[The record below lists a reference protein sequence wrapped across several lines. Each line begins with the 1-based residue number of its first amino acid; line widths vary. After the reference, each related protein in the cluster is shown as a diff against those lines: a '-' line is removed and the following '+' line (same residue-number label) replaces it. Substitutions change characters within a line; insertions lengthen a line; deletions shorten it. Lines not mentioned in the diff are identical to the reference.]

1 MEKGYR
7 EIIGTERER
16 ERERKRRKEQHK
28 SRNQN
33 EDINFKLQAVLDE
46 FNFPE
51 IDMQLSVDSDRSK
64 ICFKCTE
71 KQQE

>member
-1 MEKGYR
+1 MFRTFKNQHLIHGMEKGYR

-33 EDINFKLQAVLDE
+33 EDINFKL
-46 FNFPE
+46 
-51 IDMQLSVDSDRSK
+51 
-64 ICFKCTE
+64 
-71 KQQE
+71 